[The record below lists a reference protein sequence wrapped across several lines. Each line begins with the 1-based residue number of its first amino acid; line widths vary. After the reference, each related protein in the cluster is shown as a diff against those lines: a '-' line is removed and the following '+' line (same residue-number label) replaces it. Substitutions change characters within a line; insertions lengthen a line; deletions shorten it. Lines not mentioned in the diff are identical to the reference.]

1 MAVSLLTTDR
11 MREADRRTI
20 EAGTPG
26 YTLMQR
32 AGHAVADRAVQLLAK
47 RTEISRTEISRTE
60 LSRAETSPFRP
71 GDAGGRIAAV
81 LCGPGNNGGDGFVA
95 ARVLAARGFTVRLGL
110 FGSLEALK
118 GDAAEAAA
126 DWSGDV
132 LATADVDL
140 GDAHVIVDALLGA
153 GLDRD
158 LPPEL
163 QHLVQRIND
172 APAPVVAVDTPT
184 GIDGDSGAVRGAA
197 VMADVTVTFA
207 RAKPGHYLYPGRA
220 HCGVLHVDDIGIAS
234 ALVEELSA
242 GLVVNRPEA
251 LIRTALLPAATAH
264 KYGRG
269 HALVASGGATH
280 TGAARLAARA
290 ALRVGA
296 GLVTVASPRDAL
308 AENAAHLTAV
318 MLREADTPEAFGELL
333 ADARFNAVAVGPAAG
348 VGERTIALA
357 RAAAAAERALVLDA
371 DVLTSFSGDA
381 PALTAAI
388 APARE
393 KGVVLTPHDGEF
405 TRLFANVPDI
415 AAGPS
420 KLVRAQRAAA
430 LTGAVVVLKGADT
443 VIAAPD
449 GRAAIN
455 DNGTPWLATA
465 GSGDVLAGL
474 VAGLLAQGL
483 PAYDA
488 ACAAVWLHGAAGQRL
503 GPGLIAEDLPEAL
516 PQVLK
521 GLIL

>member
-1 MAVSLLTTDR
+1 MAVSLLTTAA

-32 AGHAVADRAVQLLAK
+32 AGHAVAERALQLLAA
-47 RTEISRTEISRTE
+47 RVQPSRFGTGER
-60 LSRAETSPFRP
+60 
-71 GDAGGRIAAV
+71 GGRIAAV

-95 ARVLAARGFTVRLGL
+95 ARVLAARGFSVRLGL
-110 FGSLEALK
+110 FGAIEALK

-132 LATADVDL
+132 LAASDVDL
-140 GDAHVIVDALLGA
+140 ADVHVIIDALLGA

-163 QHLVQRIND
+163 VRLVERIND
-172 APAPVVAVDTPT
+172 AAAPVLAVDTPT
-184 GIDGDSGAVRGAA
+184 GVDGDTGAIRAAAVR
-197 VMADVTVTFA
+197 ADVTVTFA

-220 HCGVLHVDDIGIAS
+220 RCGAVHVDDIGISDTHA
-234 ALVEELSA
+234 EELSA
-242 GLVVNRPEA
+242 GLAINRPEA
-251 LIRTALLPAATAH
+251 LIRRSLSPSATGH

-269 HALVASGGATH
+269 HALVVSGGATH

-290 ALRVGA
+290 ALRAGA

-308 AENAAHLTAV
+308 AENAAHLTAI
-318 MLREADTPEAFGELL
+318 MLREAETPQALTQLL
-333 ADARFNAVAVGPAAG
+333 ADARFNALAIGPAAG
-348 VGERTIALA
+348 VGERTAA
-357 RAAAAAERALVLDA
+357 FVRAAAGAGRALVLDA
-371 DVLTSFSGDA
+371 DALTSFAGD
-381 PALTAAI
+381 PSALAAAI
-388 APARE
+388 APAGAG
-393 KGVVLTPHDGEF
+393 KVVLTPHEGEF
-405 TRLFANVPDI
+405 ARLFANAPEITAD
-415 AAGPS
+415 PS
-420 KLVRAQRAAA
+420 KVARARRAAV
-430 LTGAVVVLKGADT
+430 LTGAIVVLKGADT

-449 GRAAIN
+449 GRASIN

-465 GSGDVLAGL
+465 GSGDVLTGL

-488 ACAAVWLHGAAGQRL
+488 ACAAVWLHGAAARRL

-516 PQVLK
+516 PQVLAT
-521 GLIL
+521 LLA

>member
-1 MAVSLLTTDR
+1 MAVSLLTTAA

-32 AGHAVADRAVQLLAK
+32 AGHAVAERALQLLAA
-47 RTEISRTEISRTE
+47 
-60 LSRAETSPFRP
+60 RAQPSPFGATER
-71 GDAGGRIAAV
+71 GGRIAAV

-95 ARVLAARGFTVRLGL
+95 ARVLAARGFSVRLGL
-110 FGSLEALK
+110 FGAIEALK

-132 LATADVDL
+132 LAASDIDLADV
-140 GDAHVIVDALLGA
+140 HVIIDALLGA

-163 QHLVQRIND
+163 VRLVERIND
-172 APAPVVAVDTPT
+172 AAAPVVAVDTPT
-184 GIDGDSGAVRGAA
+184 GVDGNTGAIRAAAVR
-197 VMADVTVTFA
+197 ADVTVTFA

-220 HCGVLHVDDIGIAS
+220 QCGAVHVDDIGISDAH
-234 ALVEELSA
+234 VEELSA
-242 GLVVNRPEA
+242 GLAINRPEA
-251 LIRTALLPAATAH
+251 LIRRALSPSPTGH

-269 HALVASGGATH
+269 HALVVSGGATH

-290 ALRVGA
+290 ALRAGA

-308 AENAAHLTAV
+308 AENAAHLTAI
-318 MLREADTPEAFGELL
+318 MLREADTPQALTELL
-333 ADARFNAVAVGPAAG
+333 ADARFNALAIGPAAG
-348 VGERTIALA
+348 VGARTAA
-357 RAAAAAERALVLDA
+357 FVRAAAEAGRALALDA
-371 DVLTSFSGDA
+371 DALTSFAGD
-381 PALTAAI
+381 PRALAEAI
-388 APARE
+388 APA
-393 KGVVLTPHDGEF
+393 GQGQAVLTPHEGEF
-405 TRLFANVPDI
+405 ARLFAGEPDI
-415 AAGPS
+415 AADPS
-420 KLVRAQRAAA
+420 KVLRARRAAA
-430 LTGAVVVLKGADT
+430 LTGAIVVLKGPDT

-465 GSGDVLAGL
+465 GSGDVLTGL
-474 VAGLLAQGL
+474 IAGLLAQGL

-488 ACAAVWLHGAAGQRL
+488 ACAAVWLHGAAARRL

-516 PQVLK
+516 PQVLAT
-521 GLIL
+521 LLS